1 MNAFGAF
8 DEKDSGEV
16 DAALLRDAL
25 VHTGGNGGEA
35 MSEREVD
42 LVFESFVGKKAFG
55 KGNKGQGERSEV
67 FRYREWV
74 DEVVGK
80 GKEEGKVAT

>member
-8 DEKDSGEV
+8 DEKDSGEI
-16 DAALLRDAL
+16 DSTLLQDAL
-25 VHTGGNGGEA
+25 IHTGRSGGEA
-35 MSEREVD
+35 MSPKDVEMA
-42 LVFESFVGKKAFG
+42 LNGFVGRKTFG
-55 KGNKGQGERSEV
+55 KGAKGGQGDRGEV

-80 GKEEGKVAT
+80 DKEGKTAA